1 VKALDG
7 RASCL
12 EESYGNEW
20 NCMNIKQWFWLSR
33 RRYSP
38 LELRLLSAI
47 REVLPVAARPIFDS
61 QVKAVTR
68 MQRDPGWAQIA
79 YYRLRFGKV
88 NWIGVPMFPR
98 QGEFPLADVR
108 FEVGGR
114 PFTAKLTV
122 LRGHVFDFGIWPS
135 PRAIA
140 FDDWDSSGRAR
151 LLSDPMDE
159 TASEPSIALPE
170 SWREFLAG
178 RNGDTDWTLHDISTA
193 YTVTLD
199 DGEYLVLAECEGDF
213 FLLYR
218 VNPLPGEYHA
228 LFGHD
233 NKPEAWRAS
242 LTELLR
248 TTPSERS

>member
-1 VKALDG
+1 MSTWQL
-7 RASCL
+7 
-12 EESYGNEW
+12 
-20 NCMNIKQWFWLSR
+20 FWLSR

-38 LELRLLSAI
+38 LESRLLSAI
-47 REVLPVAARPIFDS
+47 REVLPVAARPIFDA
-61 QVKAVTR
+61 QVNAVTR
-68 MQRDPGWAQIA
+68 MQRDPDWNQIA
-79 YYRLRFGKV
+79 YYRLRSGKV
-88 NWIGVPMFPR
+88 DWTGVPMFPR
-98 QGEFPLADVR
+98 PGEFPLAEVQ

-114 PFTAKLTV
+114 RFTARLTV
-122 LRGHVFDFGIWPS
+122 LGGHVFDFGIRPS

-159 TASEPSIALPE
+159 TASEPSIELPE
-170 SWREFLAG
+170 SWQVFLAG
-178 RNGDTDWTLHDISTA
+178 RDRATDWILHDTSTA

-218 VNPLPGEYHA
+218 VEPPTGDYHA

-233 NKPEAWRAS
+233 NKPEAWHAS
-242 LTELLR
+242 LTDLLR
-248 TTPSERS
+248 TKPPHRPENRVS